1 MFSQTV
7 EYALRAAVDLASRGG
22 EPATTEDVAR
32 RTQVP
37 VAYLAKI
44 LQGLARAGIVR
55 SQRGVGG
62 GVALAK
68 APDELTILEVVNAVD
83 PIRRIK
89 TCPLKLSSH
98 GTRLCPLHRRV
109 DDALATVE
117 KAFGGTTL
125 AEVLAEP
132 SASVPLCESP
142 GDGKRVP
149 LTVKRKGGSG
159 ADRRA
164 TRRGVVDEDSLDP
177 PYDFGT
183 HGQPSGGNRP
193 TSLRYSGRS
202 QSGKSRLNRDRR
214 VSPTYTWSD
223 GHKVTSVVWSPSSAT
238 ASTSTGNTSGW
249 PPRATFGRSTYTS
262 RRSVLPC
269 LIAPTRQRNCTTGSG
284 PR

>member
-22 EPATTEDVAR
+22 EPATTDEVAR

-44 LQGLARAGIVR
+44 LQGLAKAGIVR

-68 APDELTILEVVNAVD
+68 PPEDLTILEVVNAVD

-109 DDALATVE
+109 DDALAAVE
-117 KAFGGTTL
+117 AAFANTTL

-132 SASVPLCESP
+132 SSSVPLCETP
-142 GDGKRVP
+142 DDRRRVP
-149 LTVKRKGGSG
+149 LTVKKR
-159 ADRRA
+159 
-164 TRRGVVDEDSLDP
+164 
-177 PYDFGT
+177 
-183 HGQPSGGNRP
+183 
-193 TSLRYSGRS
+193 
-202 QSGKSRLNRDRR
+202 
-214 VSPTYTWSD
+214 
-223 GHKVTSVVWSPSSAT
+223 
-238 ASTSTGNTSGW
+238 
-249 PPRATFGRSTYTS
+249 
-262 RRSVLPC
+262 
-269 LIAPTRQRNCTTGSG
+269 
-284 PR
+284 